1 MLPNFLIIGAAKAGT
16 TSLYYYLNQHPE
28 IYMSKVKE
36 PRFFAMQGKKLEIG
50 DDQVRSR
57 LWQGTVT
64 TLEEYQA
71 LFENVSLEK
80 AIGEA
85 SPLYLWSESASNNIK
100 VSIPNVKLIVCLR
113 HPAERAFS
121 HFLHNI
127 RIGQERNLQFKQA
140 LEEDAKQHYTEY
152 IGQGMYY
159 LLLKRYYEKFSPE
172 QIHVCLFED
181 LVANPAK
188 TVGDIYRFL
197 DVNENY
203 QVDANK
209 IYNTSPTIQ
218 LQYSLFLQK
227 LIDSKVVRLVSEIP
241 KIDLTST
248 LTKINTYKL
257 SLSPWM
263 RRVLIKQFKDDIIAL
278 QHLINR
284 DLSHWLT

>member
-36 PRFFAMQGKKLEIG
+36 PRFFAMQGKRLEIG

-71 LFENVSLEK
+71 LFEDVTLEK

-100 VSIPNVKLIVCLR
+100 VSIPNVKLIVFLR

-127 RIGQERNLQFKQA
+127 RIGQERNLQFKEA

-172 QIHVCLFED
+172 QIYVCLFED

-209 IYNTSPTIQ
+209 IYNTSSTIQ
-218 LQYSLFLQK
+218 LHYSLFLQK

-241 KIDLTST
+241 KIGLTST